1 MSAEIATA
9 GFDKSPLDWYVE
21 EQWVT
26 ERLIWAESQHYLRT
40 GVQPCFGH
48 VWDPCCGIGNTLKS
62 FDNHGYRTFG
72 SDLEARGWHKTG
84 LFEQQDF
91 LRSGLSLRPLKQST
105 GYEFSI
111 VANPPFSYQKG
122 IAEAFCRRALGLAT
136 EKVAMLLPLKWLASE
151 GRAKLFTE
159 HPPRTIYVLS
169 ERPSMP
175 PGHLVAER
183 GIAAFERGKMDFIW
197 IVWDVRNPTAIGETR
212 TVWIP
217 PRDEAIRAEERRQRR
232 QLHKLKPQW
241 RAKA

>member
-21 EQWVT
+21 ESWVT
-26 ERLIWAESQHYLRT
+26 ERLIWALR
-40 GVQPCFGH
+40 QMICSDPNFGA
-48 VWDPCCGIGNTLKS
+48 VWDPCCGLGNILKA
-62 FDNHGYRTFG
+62 FDSKGYSTFG
-72 SDLEARGWHKTG
+72 SDLEARGWHWLG
-84 LFEQQDF
+84 GFEKQDF
-91 LRSGLSLRPLKQST
+91 LGSGLIGPTVPS
-105 GYEFSI
+105 FSI
-111 VANPPFSYQKG
+111 VANPPFSYLPG

-136 EKVAMLLPLKWLASE
+136 QKVAMLLPLKWLASE

-183 GIAAFERGKMDFIW
+183 GIAAFGRGKMDFVW
-197 IVWDVRNPTAIGETR
+197 IVWDVRQPTAISDTR

-232 QLHKLKPQW
+232 ELHKANPQW
-241 RAKA
+241 RAEA

>member
-1 MSAEIATA
+1 VSAEIASA

-21 EQWVT
+21 ESWVT
-26 ERLIWAESQHYLRT
+26 ERLIWAEDQRVKSVGYHSW
-40 GVQPCFGH
+40 GI
-48 VWDPCCGIGNTLKS
+48 VWDPCCGSGNVLRA
-62 FDNHGYRTFG
+62 FEAHGYEVLGTDIQPRTSRFSYG
-72 SDLEARGWHKTG
+72 IHEYFSKR
-84 LFEQQDF
+84 DF
-91 LRSGLSLRPLKQST
+91 LTYLPGGPKPK
-105 GYEFSI
+105 GYEYSI
-111 VANPPFSYQKG
+111 VANPPFSYKPG
-122 IAEAFCRRALGLAT
+122 IAEAFCRRALSLAT

-197 IVWDVRNPTAIGETR
+197 IVWDVRRPTAVGDTR

-217 PRDEAIRAEERRQRR
+217 PRDEAIRAEERRQRNL
-232 QLHKLKPQW
+232 LHKANPEW

>member
-21 EQWVT
+21 ESWLSD
-26 ERLIWAESQHYLRT
+26 ELIWAERQSIGSSQN
-40 GVQPCFGH
+40 FGA
-48 VWDPCCGIGNTLKS
+48 VWDPCCGFGNILKA
-62 FDNHGYRTFG
+62 FDAHGYSVFG
-72 SDLEARGWHKTG
+72 SDLEPRGWHWLG
-84 LFEQQDF
+84 AFEKQDF
-91 LRSGLSLRPLKQST
+91 LGSGLIGPSVSS
-105 GYEFSI
+105 FSI
-111 VANPPFSYQKG
+111 VANPPFSYQPG
-122 IAEAFCRRALGLAT
+122 IAEAFCRRALSLAT
-136 EKVAMLLPLKWLASE
+136 NKVAMLLPLKWLASQ

-197 IVWDVRNPTAIGETR
+197 IVWDVRIPTAVGETR

-217 PRDEAIRAEERRQRR
+217 PRDEAIRAEERRQRNK
-232 QLHKLKPQW
+232 LHKANPQW
-241 RAKA
+241 RAKS